1 MHSLTHT
8 NTEAEKRVL
17 GAAFTCIRTC
27 VFIYIIYIIFAAPL
41 GFYEAVLLPPRE
53 RGAHSKN
60 HTTDKRNGG
69 IICRSRGS
77 SGERAGSD
85 ICRWNR

>member
-1 MHSLTHT
+1 MSCADSVGHAH
-8 NTEAEKRVL
+8 
-17 GAAFTCIRTC
+17 TC
-27 VFIYIIYIIFAAPL
+27 VRIYIIYIIYIIFAAPL

-69 IICRSRGS
+69 IISRS
-77 SGERAGSD
+77 
-85 ICRWNR
+85 